1 MVELELTYEQL
12 YKLYG
17 EGEHEVPYEV
27 TDEIYVRTPTG
38 KTRINQVVTKHNN
51 EVISLDFSDGDKFEC
66 SINHIFQDYHTGLE
80 IKAVDAEE
88 ITSTYGKKVV
98 VEKTPV
104 GIESVYDVSIDAPHW
119 YISNPKSGIYHHN
132 TFFSLAVVK
141 NFLDTNPD
149 GYCLYFDT
157 EAAVNKSLLE
167 SRGIDL
173 TRLVVVN
180 VVTIEE
186 FRSKALKA
194 VDIYLKKPVE
204 ERKPCM
210 FVLDSLGML
219 STEKEITD
227 ALNDKQVRDMTKSQ
241 LVKGAFRMLTLKLG
255 QANIPMIVTNHTYDV
270 IGAYVPTKEMGGG
283 SGLKYA
289 ASTIIYL
296 SKKKEKDGTEVIGN
310 IIKAKTAK
318 SRLSKENKTVEIRL
332 YYDDRGLDRYYGL
345 LELGEIGGLWK
356 NVAGRYEI
364 NGKKVYAKEVYKNPE
379 KYFNA
384 EVMQALDETAQ
395 KEFSYGG

>member
-1 MVELELTYEQL
+1 MDFLKDIVKEIGDEYTQLASDIDESEQFIDTGSL
-12 YKLYG
+12 VFNGLVSGSIFGGVSSKRITAIAG
-17 EGEHEVPYEV
+17 ESS
-27 TDEIYVRTPTG
+27 TG
-38 KTRINQVVTKHNN
+38 K
-51 EVISLDFSDGDKFEC
+51 
-66 SINHIFQDYHTGLE
+66 
-80 IKAVDAEE
+80 
-88 ITSTYGKKVV
+88 
-98 VEKTPV
+98 
-104 GIESVYDVSIDAPHW
+104 
-119 YISNPKSGIYHHN
+119 

-141 NFLDTNPD
+141 NFLDTNPSA
-149 GYCLYFDT
+149 YCLYFDT
-157 EAAVNKSLLE
+157 EASITKSLLE

-173 TRLVVVN
+173 ERIVVVN

-194 VDIYLKKPVE
+194 VDIYLKTPTE

-227 ALNDKQVRDMTKSQ
+227 VLNDKQVRDMTKSQ

-255 QANIPMIVTNHTYDV
+255 QANIPLIVTNHTYDV

-296 SKKKEKDGTEVIGN
+296 SKKKEKDQKEVVGN
-310 IIKAKTAK
+310 LIKAKTAK
-318 SRLSKENKTVEIRL
+318 SRLSKENKEVTIRL
-332 YYDDRGLDRYYGL
+332 YFDERGLDRYYGL

-356 NVAGRYEI
+356 NVAGRYEMG
-364 NGKKVYAKEVYKNPE
+364 GKKVYAKQILADPE
-379 KYFNA
+379 QYFTK
-384 EVMQALDETAQ
+384 EVMQALDEIANQ
-395 KEFSYGG
+395 QFSYGKGL

>member
-1 MVELELTYEQL
+1 MDFLKDIVKEIGDDFTQL
-12 YKLYG
+12 ASDIEETERYVDTGSYIFNGLVSGSIYG
-17 EGEHEVPYEV
+17 GVSGNKITAIAGESS
-27 TDEIYVRTPTG
+27 TG
-38 KTRINQVVTKHNN
+38 K
-51 EVISLDFSDGDKFEC
+51 
-66 SINHIFQDYHTGLE
+66 
-80 IKAVDAEE
+80 
-88 ITSTYGKKVV
+88 
-98 VEKTPV
+98 
-104 GIESVYDVSIDAPHW
+104 
-119 YISNPKSGIYHHN
+119 

-141 NFLDTNPD
+141 NFLDSNPD

-157 EAAVNKSLLE
+157 EAAVNKPLLE

-173 TRLVVVN
+173 NRLVVIN

-186 FRSKALKA
+186 FRAKALKA
-194 VDIYLKKPVE
+194 VDKYMKMPIE
-204 ERKPCM
+204 DRKPCM

-255 QANIPMIVTNHTYDV
+255 QANIPLIVTNHTYDV
-270 IGAYVPTKEMGGG
+270 IGSYVPTKEMGGG

-296 SKKKEKDGTEVIGN
+296 SKKKEKDKTEVVGN
-310 IIKAKTAK
+310 LIKAKTAK
-318 SRLSKENKTVEIRL
+318 SRLSKENKQVEIRL
-332 YYDDRGLDRYYGL
+332 FFDHRGLDRYYGL

-364 NGKKVYAKEVYKNPE
+364 GGKKLYAKQILAEPE
-379 KYFNA
+379 TYFTS
-384 EVMQALDETAQ
+384 EVMQALDEIA
-395 KEFSYGG
+395 KSEFSYGS